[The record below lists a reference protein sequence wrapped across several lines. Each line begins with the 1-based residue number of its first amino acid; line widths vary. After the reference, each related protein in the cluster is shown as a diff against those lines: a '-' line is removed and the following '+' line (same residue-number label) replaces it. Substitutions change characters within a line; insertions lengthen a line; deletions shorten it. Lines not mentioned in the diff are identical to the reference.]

1 MKGNKGLSWMVFIS
15 MAVLFILGS
24 RLPAFSQSPGGGG
37 PGGLGTPLLKGDEPP
52 PAPGGNEPPPFE
64 KREEIR
70 KRIEL
75 IRMWK
80 LTEELDLTEEI
91 GAKLFPILH
100 KYDEKRMALHKERRD
115 IVNQLRKALE
125 NEVSSDEAIEAVM
138 DILEKNTLAELD
150 LIRQQR
156 KELKGILSPRQQA
169 RLILF
174 QREFHREIR
183 KIIAEARERRVRK
196 GRDRRYERPERD

>member
-1 MKGNKGLSWMVFIS
+1 MKGNKGFSWMVVIPI
-15 MAVLFILGS
+15 AVLFLSGS

-37 PGGLGTPLLKGDEPP
+37 SAGTGSPLLKDDEPL
-52 PAPGGNEPPPFE
+52 PPFE

-91 GAKLFPILH
+91 GGKLFPILH
-100 KYDEKRMALHKERRD
+100 KYDEKRMALNKERD
-115 IVNQLRKALE
+115 GIMNQLRKALE
-125 NEVSSDEAIEAVM
+125 NEASSDEAIEGVM
-138 DILEKNTLAELD
+138 DKLEKNTLAELD
-150 LIRQQR
+150 LMRQQR

-169 RLILF
+169 KFILF
-174 QREFHREIR
+174 QREFHREVR

-196 GRDRRYERPERD
+196 ERDRRYDRPGRD

>member
-1 MKGNKGLSWMVFIS
+1 MKGNKGLSWMVLIP
-15 MAVLFILGS
+15 MTVLFILGFS
-24 RLPAFSQSPGGGG
+24 LPSFSQSPREGG
-37 PGGLGTPLLKGDEPP
+37 PGGPDSPALRGDEPP
-52 PAPGGNEPPPFE
+52 LPLE

-80 LTEELDLTEEI
+80 LTEELDLTEET

-100 KYDEKRMALHKERRD
+100 KFDEKRMALHKERHG
-115 IVNQLRKALE
+115 IMNQLRKALE
-125 NEVSSDEAIEAVM
+125 NGASSDEAIEAVM
-138 DILEKNTLAELD
+138 DKLEKNTLAELD
-150 LIRQQR
+150 LMRQQR

-169 RLILF
+169 KLILF

-183 KIIAEARERRVRK
+183 KIIAEARERRMRK
-196 GRDRRYERPERD
+196 GGERTLDRPWRD

>member
-1 MKGNKGLSWMVFIS
+1 MKGNKGLSWMVLIPI
-15 MAVLFILGS
+15 AVLFISGS
-24 RLPAFSQSPGGGG
+24 RLPAFSQPPGQGGSSESG
-37 PGGLGTPLLKGDEPP
+37 RPLLKDDEP
-52 PAPGGNEPPPFE
+52 PPPFE

-80 LTEELDLTEEI
+80 LTEDLDLSEEV

-100 KYDEKRMALHKERRD
+100 KYDEKRVALNKERHD
-115 IVNQLRKALE
+115 IFSQLRKALE
-125 NEVSSDEAIEAVM
+125 NEASSDEAIEGVM
-138 DILEKNTLAELD
+138 EKLEKNTLAELN

-156 KELKGILSPRQQA
+156 KELKGILTPKQQA
-169 RLILF
+169 KFILF

-183 KIIAEARERRVRK
+183 KIIAEARDRRVRK
-196 GRDRRYERPERD
+196 ERDRRYDGPGRD